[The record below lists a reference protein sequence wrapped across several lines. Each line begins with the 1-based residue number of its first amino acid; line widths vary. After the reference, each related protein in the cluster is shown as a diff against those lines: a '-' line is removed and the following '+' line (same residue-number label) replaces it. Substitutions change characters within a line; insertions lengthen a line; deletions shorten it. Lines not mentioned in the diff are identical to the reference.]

1 MDMQTSL
8 PFGRNSIKRM
18 NVHGNV
24 EVGAVH
30 GPLPFTLPSASL
42 NNAYARG
49 QVSLGS
55 KSFPIGVVFDL
66 GTDEPVRGQRNS
78 IRFQFDAPKLLQAER
93 WEQAHQLHQA
103 QQGLDSMVTAQ
114 SHHRRRL
121 AGVEA
126 KISAYGNTDP
136 FESLDST
143 ASIQAAPDS
152 LAFLN
157 SSTLVELKSPDV
169 DGPALISIDSLRSA
183 LPAMQEQQVQLD
195 SLVARQEQLVQRT
208 KAMATLSGEKR
219 GRLQELAQGIRRL
232 ELGSCAPSSSEFLL
246 NGLNYQG
253 VSFEYAHKDLFIAF
267 DHGRSFDDT
276 WMNNDPVFQNLRRL
290 HQSLF
295 LRDAQEL
302 SPKRFSVLRTGLG
315 TPEGSHAHIGFLRGV
330 RGDVPSGY
338 PAPSTPQLE
347 LTNHVIEVD
356 LGHKFFKRHTFQ
368 VIYARSITLGGLGT
382 DDTGAD
388 ERTSVG
394 DLFNGKTNKNEALKA
409 KWTSDLIKTGTR
421 FSTEL
426 RSIDHQFHSFGIGF
440 IRNGSRAWEVSID
453 QRINERLRLRGRATT
468 EERRVPTGASDGRLL
483 IQRGSVSLQWNA
495 SQVLRLRGSF
505 SPSIITPNGAMAPS
519 TPTRNHVLSGGG
531 SWRKRWKKTTMT
543 ADIDVSAY
551 SWTQAGITAEALN
564 IMVSTGVEHRER
576 LTFRY
581 TRNALARLDADT
593 IAPVVNN
600 TMLIGYRTRK
610 GLALDAS
617 GQLASDGAFGW
628 RLSVQQRLTQ
638 RTSVRAEGNKM
649 PRFTNYLSTIEG
661 FEQNDA
667 YTWTIAIQYFW

>member
-1 MDMQTSL
+1 
-8 PFGRNSIKRM
+8 M
-18 NVHGNV
+18 NVHGNI

-49 QVSLGS
+49 QVSLGT
-55 KSFPIGVVFDL
+55 KSFPIGIVFDL
-66 GTDEPVRGQRNS
+66 GTDQPVRGQRNS
-78 IRFQFDAPKLLQAER
+78 IKLQFDAPKVLQAER
-93 WEQAHQLHQA
+93 WEQAHHLHQA
-103 QQGLDSMVTAQ
+103 QHALDSMVAIQ
-114 SHHRRRL
+114 SQHRRKL

-126 KISAYGNTDP
+126 KVRAYGNMDP
-136 FESLDST
+136 IKLPDST
-143 ASIQAAPDS
+143 QPTQALQDS
-152 LAFLN
+152 LVIPKDPIL
-157 SSTLVELKSPDV
+157 SELEPPGA
-169 DGPALISIDSLRSA
+169 DGSALTSIDSLRCA
-183 LPAMQEQQVQLD
+183 LPTMQEQQMFLD

-253 VSFEYAHKDLFIAF
+253 VSFEYAHKDLFFAF

-276 WMNNDPVFQNLRRL
+276 WMNNDPVFQDLRRL

-295 LRDAQEL
+295 LQDAQEL
-302 SPKRFSVLRTGLG
+302 SPKRITVLRTGLG
-315 TPEGSHAHIGFLRGV
+315 IPEGSHAHIGFLRGV
-330 RGDVPSGY
+330 RGDVPPGY
-338 PAPSTPQLE
+338 PMPSTPQLE
-347 LTNHVIEVD
+347 LTNHVIEID
-356 LGHKFFKRHTFQ
+356 LGHVFFKRHTFQ
-368 VIYARSITLGGLGT
+368 VIYARSITLGGLGS
-382 DDTGAD
+382 DDTAAD

-394 DLFNGKTNKNEALKA
+394 DLFNAKTNKNEALKA

-421 FSTEL
+421 LSTEL

-468 EERRVPTGASDGRLL
+468 EERMVPAGASDARLL

-505 SPSIITPNGAMAPS
+505 SPSSITPNGAMAAS
-519 TPTRNHVLSGGG
+519 TTTRNHVLTGGG

-543 ADIDVSAY
+543 AEIDASAY
-551 SWTQAGITAEALN
+551 RWTQAGITAEAVN
-564 IMVSTGVEHRER
+564 IMVSTGVEHGER
-576 LTFRY
+576 LTIRY

-600 TMLIGYRTRK
+600 TMLIGYRARK

-628 RLSVQQRLTQ
+628 RLSVQQWLTQ
-638 RTSVRAEGNKM
+638 RTSIRAEGNKM

-661 FEQNDA
+661 FEPNDA